1 MLFKAKA
8 NSKNMENLAEEIRN
22 SENLCKAWAFANTHK
37 LMKRGWKKEDFL
49 KYLSSILALTVVS
62 TSIGLP
68 AGAVPAEPE
77 ENSRFVRK
85 GCHDF
90 SETSW
95 HILKQGPKFGT
106 QKWDKPDF
114 DLFFYVKTQRLS
126 HFSRFIP
133 FYRKETSKS
142 KNRKTCCKN
151 NKMYLSWTGDS
162 HFVECHFWFLL
173 NKFIPND
180 IRPADNSFVTPSHTC
195 GEQFEHRSFFYFWLL
210 CLRLRR
216 VSFSSALSK

>member
-106 QKWDKPDF
+106 Q
-114 DLFFYVKTQRLS
+114 
-126 HFSRFIP
+126 
-133 FYRKETSKS
+133 TSKS